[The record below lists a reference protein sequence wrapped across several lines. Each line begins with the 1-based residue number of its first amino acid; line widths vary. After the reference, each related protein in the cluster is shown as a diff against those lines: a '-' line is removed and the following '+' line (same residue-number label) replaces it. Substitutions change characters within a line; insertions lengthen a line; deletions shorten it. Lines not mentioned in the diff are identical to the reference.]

1 MDLSGLGPHIA
12 RFRHWLD
19 SQPSRD
25 FSDLTIAGKL
35 GRLALIIA
43 ALVLVLSPFA
53 LIVAGQP

>member
-12 RFRHWLD
+12 HFRRWLD

-25 FSDLTIAGKL
+25 FSELTITGKL

-43 ALVLVLSPFA
+43 ALVLVLSPVA